1 MASSDNLASIPK
13 LREAMQNTVSIDE
26 KNVCVFFKLKNPSKN
41 VFICSIAILTE
52 EHSSCSF
59 VISKKSSTWLKW
71 FIRNETLLFN
81 LTERGIGMYYLLW
94 DCVNPVQDWG
104 TTPTPPQGGLVGG
117 GRWVCCV
124 LCFNSITS
132 SITQLSI
139 DGVSCSQPSPGL

>member
-59 VISKKSSTWLKW
+59 VISKKSSP
-71 FIRNETLLFN
+71 
-81 LTERGIGMYYLLW
+81 
-94 DCVNPVQDWG
+94 D
-104 TTPTPPQGGLVGG
+104 
-117 GRWVCCV
+117 
-124 LCFNSITS
+124 
-132 SITQLSI
+132 
-139 DGVSCSQPSPGL
+139 